1 MIDYMQTIHLSLLTN
16 LSEFTQQ
23 DQPILCP
30 DNNNAAWECLVNK
43 TNIIFRLYARQLDEA
58 TNVMRAVTAGDICQR
73 IESKEV
79 TQVNNNEDDSLSLPP
94 RLEQLKCAS
103 DEMGKIIIIIIIL
116 TMPFLQIN

>member
-43 TNIIFRLYARQLDEA
+43 TNIIFRLYARRLDEA

-73 IESKEV
+73 VTLKEV
-79 TQVNNNEDDSLSLPP
+79 TQVNNHEDDTFSLPP

-103 DEMGKIIIIIIIL
+103 DEMGKIITIIL
-116 TMPFLQIN
+116 TMSFLPIN